1 MRKLALIMLFAIIL
15 CKSVYAD
22 DLLHYFDTSGI
33 EASVEKNSNINFSEL
48 FNNIISGNAS
58 EVKNS
63 IIDNRCLR
71 NSLFYRTNFNIIY
84 SYCRF

>member
-33 EASVEKNSNINFSEL
+33 EASVEKNSNINFSDYLTILYQEML
-48 FNNIISGNAS
+48 A
-58 EVKNS
+58 K
-63 IIDNRCLR
+63 
-71 NSLFYRTNFNIIY
+71 
-84 SYCRF
+84 

>member
-33 EASVEKNSNINFSEL
+33 EASVEKNSNINFS
-48 FNNIISGNAS
+48 
-58 EVKNS
+58 
-63 IIDNRCLR
+63 
-71 NSLFYRTNFNIIY
+71 
-84 SYCRF
+84 

>member
-1 MRKLALIMLFAIIL
+1 MVLWENLALIMLFAIIL

-58 EVKNS
+58 EVKIVLL
-63 IIDNRCLR
+63 IILKNY
-71 NSLFYRTNFNIIY
+71 F
-84 SYCRF
+84 